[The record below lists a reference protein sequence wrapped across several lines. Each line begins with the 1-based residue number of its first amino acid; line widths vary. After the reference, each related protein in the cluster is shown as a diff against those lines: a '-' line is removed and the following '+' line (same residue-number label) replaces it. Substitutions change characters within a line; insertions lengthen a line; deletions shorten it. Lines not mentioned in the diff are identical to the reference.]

1 MKEVALE
8 GVISDDKN
16 PKDVKTQLL
25 QQSKENCVQK
35 RMHSAFMKGTEE
47 VRDDSNHW
55 LWMKKGYLK
64 KERSRLHRINHYE
77 KGG

>member
-1 MKEVALE
+1 MAEVALE
-8 GVISDDKN
+8 DVISDDKN

-25 QQSKENCVQK
+25 QQSKENCGQK

-55 LWMKKGYLK
+55 LMKNGYLK
-64 KERSRLHRINHYE
+64 KERSRLHRIE
-77 KGG
+77 KVG

>member
-1 MKEVALE
+1 MAEVALE

-25 QQSKENCVQK
+25 QQSKENCGQK

-55 LWMKKGYLK
+55 LMKKGYLK
-64 KERSRLHRINHYE
+64 KERSRLHRIE